1 MLGDGVMTILK
12 EKRFYAFSP
21 EQTDENIALVILE
34 DGTELLVHNNGTA
47 EDAAGQRY
55 FHVSREEDTVS
66 RPLADAW
73 AFMDADQR
81 ILPDKEVLDLGWTL
95 DADAPVIL

>member
-1 MLGDGVMTILK
+1 MTILK
-12 EKRFYAFSP
+12 EKKFYAFWP
-21 EQTDENIALVILE
+21 EDADENIALVILE

-47 EDAAGQRY
+47 EDASGNRY

-66 RPLADAW
+66 EPSLDAW
-73 AFMDADQR
+73 AFLYEDKR
-81 ILPDKEVLDLGWTL
+81 ILPDKELVDVGWTV